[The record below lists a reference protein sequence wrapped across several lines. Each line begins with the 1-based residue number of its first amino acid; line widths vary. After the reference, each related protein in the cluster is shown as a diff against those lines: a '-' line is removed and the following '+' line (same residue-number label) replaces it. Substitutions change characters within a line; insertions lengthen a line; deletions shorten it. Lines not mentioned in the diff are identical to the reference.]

1 LNYQIQSFKPDKLK
15 TTLIVFLFFLTT
27 CIFAQHKM
35 VAITIDDLPFVRPG
49 LFSEKEVV
57 QKTDKLLTALEK
69 KHAPATGFVNLAK
82 VYTNGEYDSSRYN
95 LLKQWLGKGFD
106 LGNHTFSHP
115 NYDYTSYL
123 DFTRDIAKDDQGLK
137 PLVKQYNKSLLY
149 FRFPYLHR
157 GNTKAKADSLADY
170 LRESNYIE
178 APVTIDNAEWIF
190 AAAYDSVLKTNDKK
204 VISAVGEKYLD
215 YMESKVKY
223 CEGQS
228 QKLFG
233 RNIRQIL
240 LIHANSLNSE
250 YMGKLLQLFVKNG
263 YSFVSLETALQ
274 DDLYKTEDHYYRSNG
289 ISWLDRWALTKGKR
303 KDFFKGEPVCPADI
317 MKLAKVDSE

>member
-1 LNYQIQSFKPDKLK
+1 MKYF
-15 TTLIVFLFFLTT
+15 LILLILLFTFSL
-27 CIFAQHKM
+27 FAQQKM
-35 VAITIDDLPFVRPG
+35 IAITIDDLPFVRPG

-69 KHAPATGFVNLAK
+69 QHAPATGFVNLAK
-82 VYTNGEYDSSRYN
+82 VYINGELDSSRYN

-115 NYDYTSYL
+115 NYDNTSYI
-123 DFTRDIAKDDQGLK
+123 DFTNDIAKDDQGLK
-137 PLVKQYNKSLLY
+137 PLLKKYNKSLLY

-157 GNTKAKADSLADY
+157 GNTMAKADSLADF
-170 LRESNYIE
+170 LRESNYRE

-190 AAAYDSVLKTNDKK
+190 AAAYDSVLKTNNTK
-204 VISAVGEKYLD
+204 VISAVGEQYLN

-223 CEGQS
+223 YERQS

-240 LIHANSLNSE
+240 LIHANSLNSD
-250 YMGKLLQLFVKNG
+250 YMDKLLHMFADHG
-263 YSFVSLETALQ
+263 YSFVSLETALK

-289 ISWLDRWALTKGKR
+289 ISWLDRWALTQGKG